1 MGALLNTDGAPALSM
16 ADRIRAM
23 SYNELIGLVRET
35 NRPPGGLSTVAE
47 IARAAGLRPGSRVLE
62 IGCATGYTALEL
74 ASLSGCDVIGIDIN
88 PQSVAEAERRARAEG
103 ADTVRFQ
110 VADAGA
116 LPFPDGAFDLIMCGN
131 VTSLV
136 SDRERAVAEYV
147 RVLRPRGFLAA
158 TPMYYVDT
166 PPDGLVEA
174 VRAAIQVRIPVHYR
188 DQALELYRG
197 LPLAP
202 GFEIDRRFD
211 DVPPQ
216 AVDIFCDTILARRHL
231 AELDAPARE
240 VLNALYRR
248 HMHLF
253 RDNLALMG
261 FTILLL
267 RKLPEGEDPELF
279 TASPA
284 R

>member
-1 MGALLNTDGAPALSM
+1 MAALRNPEDAPGASL
-16 ADRIRAM
+16 ADRIAAM

-35 NRPPGGLSTVAE
+35 NRPPGGLSTLAE
-47 IARAAGLRPGSRVLE
+47 IVRAAGLRPGRRVLE

-74 ASLSGCDVIGIDIN
+74 ASLSGCEVVGIDIN
-88 PQSVAEAERRARAEG
+88 PQSVAEAERRAIAEG
-103 ADTVRFQ
+103 AGTVRFQ

-116 LPFPDGAFDLIMCGN
+116 LPFDDGTFDLIMCGN

-147 RVLRPRGFLAA
+147 RMLRPRGFLAA
-158 TPMYYVDT
+158 TPMYYVD
-166 PPDGLVEA
+166 PPSDALVDA
-174 VRAAIQVRIPVHYR
+174 VRAAIQVQIPVHYR
-188 DQALELYRG
+188 DQALALYRG
-197 LPLAP
+197 LPLAL

-211 DVPPQ
+211 DVPAA
-216 AVDIFCDTILARRHL
+216 AVEAFCDTILARPHL
-231 AELDAPARE
+231 AQLDPAARA
-240 VLNALYRR
+240 VLDPLYRR
-248 HMHLF
+248 YMQLF

-279 TASPA
+279 TASPV

>member
-1 MGALLNTDGAPALSM
+1 MGALLDLQAGGPSR

-47 IARAAGLRPGSRVLE
+47 IARAAGLRPGRRVIE

-74 ASLSGCDVIGIDIN
+74 ASLSGCDVTGIDLN
-88 PQSVAEAERRARAEG
+88 PQSVAEAQRRAVAEH
-103 ADTVRFQ
+103 ATTVRFE

-116 LPFPDGAFDLIMCGN
+116 LPFDDASFDLIMCGN

-136 SDRERAVAEYV
+136 SDRERAAAEYV

-158 TPMYYVDT
+158 TPMYYAET
-166 PPDGLVEA
+166 PPDALVEE

-188 DQALELYRG
+188 DEALALYRG

-202 GFEIDRRFD
+202 GFAIDRRFD
-211 DVPPQ
+211 DIPAAQ
-216 AVDIFCDTILARRHL
+216 VDAFCDAILARPHL
-231 AELDAPARE
+231 AGLDAAARE
-240 VLNALYRR
+240 ALHQVYRR
-248 HMHLF
+248 HMQLF

-267 RKLPEGEDPELF
+267 RKLPDGEDAELF
-279 TASPA
+279 TASPV